1 MSKQDAYSPRTAAD
15 LERKYNFGQTFAK
28 VFGLVDDAVRTAEEA
43 KTAYE
48 GLDQEQIFNLLT
60 NYGKAEG
67 IYRDDNGEVYVNASY
82 IKSGKLAAAYI
93 ETEGLSIKAANV
105 VGLEDLLEPYEDAV
119 EQYANQVAGFRAD
132 VNGFGMAVVGY
143 ENAVAD
149 YASELSLLNS
159 SVKAYQGEVARY
171 AAQVTTFQAT
181 VDGFSATV
189 QGYGKDVSGYADAL
203 AGLNAQV
210 KTYTSAVQGYEDDVE
225 NYAAQ
230 VTSFQQTV
238 NWFNQTVIGYKET
251 VDGYTAEYS
260 AFNQTA
266 ESITATVG
274 SLETS
279 MSQTL
284 RIASDGVTITN
295 ADGDTLEIDGGQI
308 KASSITADQI
318 DVDGLYVTELYSEGF
333 SYYQY
338 VSISGGA
345 IDFYSGHIRDDS
357 WGTLWMHAYT
367 LAFSTE
373 DEIRLYVPNGNYF
386 AFTNGDLSY
395 YNGYTGE
402 IISTAVFK

>member
-1 MSKQDAYSPRTAAD
+1 MNRQDAYSPRTAAD

-43 KTAYE
+43 KSAYE

-105 VGLEDLLEPYEDAV
+105 VGLEDLLEPY
-119 EQYANQVAGFRAD
+119 
-132 VNGFGMAVVGY
+132 
-143 ENAVAD
+143 
-149 YASELSLLNS
+149 
-159 SVKAYQGEVARY
+159 VKAYQGEVARY

-260 AFNQTA
+260 AFLQTA
-266 ESITATVG
+266 NSITATVG

-395 YNGYTGE
+395 YNGDTGR